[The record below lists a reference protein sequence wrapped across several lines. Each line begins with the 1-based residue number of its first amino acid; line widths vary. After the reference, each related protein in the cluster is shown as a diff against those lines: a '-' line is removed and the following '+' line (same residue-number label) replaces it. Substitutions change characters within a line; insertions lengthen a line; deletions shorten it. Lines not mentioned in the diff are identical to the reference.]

1 MYDKYYY
8 KEWYEKNKEK
18 QKIWSQKYYQK
29 NKDRIS
35 QVHKTWAQKNVDQGG
50 TIWRKYNRWKR
61 IRNPNLDKEYYAKH
75 REQILEQK
83 KIYYRK
89 KEGLMYKP
97 LPDKLTIKQ
106 SGINGLGLFAKEGI
120 AQGTNLG
127 MSHVAIGSGIIRTPM
142 GGFINHSNDANTVKV
157 ELRIDEKDDP
167 LLKVAT
173 KKWNLV
179 ALRNIKEGEELTVRY
194 TFYNV

>member
-1 MYDKYYY
+1 MIK
-8 KEWYEKNKEK
+8 EKNM
-18 QKIWSQKYYQK
+18 
-29 NKDRIS
+29 
-35 QVHKTWAQKNVDQGG
+35 
-50 TIWRKYNRWKR
+50 
-61 IRNPNLDKEYYAKH
+61 
-75 REQILEQK
+75 
-83 KIYYRK
+83 YR
-89 KEGLMYKP
+89 P
-97 LPDKLTIKQ
+97 LPESLTIKQ

-142 GGFINHSNDANTVKV
+142 GGFINDANTVKV
-157 ELRIDEKDDP
+157 ELKINGEDDP

-179 ALRNIKEGEELTVRY
+179 ALRDIKEGEELTVRY